1 MNYFTHTKRDEK
13 ILLANSFG
21 IKLFY
26 FREKNIVE
34 LEIGM
39 TCLRLNPSL
48 IQRIA
53 NVMMKASLQL
63 DHIEAKNK
71 RSESD
76 QTRLNNRPH
85 MTH

>member
-1 MNYFTHTKRDEK
+1 MNYFTHTNSDEK

-26 FREKNIVE
+26 FSHKNMVE
-34 LEIGM
+34 LEIGV

-63 DHIEAKNK
+63 DHIEAANK
-71 RSESD
+71 RLDSGEMA
-76 QTRLNNRPH
+76 RNNRPH
-85 MTH
+85 MAH

>member
-1 MNYFTHTKRDEK
+1 MNYFAHTNPDEK

-26 FREKNIVE
+26 FRDKNIVE
-34 LEIGM
+34 LELGM

-63 DHIEAKNK
+63 DHLEAANK
-71 RSESD
+71 RLESNKAGF
-76 QTRLNNRPH
+76 NNRPH

>member
-1 MNYFTHTKRDEK
+1 MNYFTQMNPNEK

-26 FREKNIVE
+26 LSDKNIVE
-34 LEIGM
+34 LEIGI

-63 DHIEAKNK
+63 DHIEAANK
-71 RSESD
+71 RSESANAG
-76 QTRLNNRPH
+76 LNNRPH
-85 MTH
+85 MAH

>member
-1 MNYFTHTKRDEK
+1 MNYFTHTNSDEK

-26 FREKNIVE
+26 YSQKNIVE

-53 NVMMKASLQL
+53 NVMMKASLRL
-63 DHIEAKNK
+63 DHIEAANK
-71 RSESD
+71 RLDSGEIA
-76 QTRLNNRPH
+76 RNNRPH
-85 MTH
+85 MAH

>member
-1 MNYFTHTKRDEK
+1 MNYFTHTNSDEK

-26 FREKNIVE
+26 SRDKNIVE
-34 LEIGM
+34 LEIGV

-53 NVMMKASLQL
+53 NVMMKASLRL
-63 DHIEAKNK
+63 DHIEAANK
-71 RSESD
+71 RLDSSEIA
-76 QTRLNNRPH
+76 RNNRPH
-85 MTH
+85 MAH

>member
-1 MNYFTHTKRDEK
+1 MNYFTHTNSDEK

-26 FREKNIVE
+26 FSNKNMVE

-53 NVMMKASLQL
+53 NLMMKASLRL
-63 DHIEAKNK
+63 DHIEAANK
-71 RSESD
+71 RLDSGEIA
-76 QTRLNNRPH
+76 RNNRPH
-85 MTH
+85 MAH

>member
-1 MNYFTHTKRDEK
+1 MNYFTHTNSEEK

-26 FREKNIVE
+26 FRDKNIVE
-34 LEIGM
+34 LEIGV

-53 NVMMKASLQL
+53 NVMMKASLRL
-63 DHIEAKNK
+63 DHIEAANK
-71 RSESD
+71 RLDSGEIA
-76 QTRLNNRPH
+76 RNNRPH
-85 MTH
+85 MAH

>member
-1 MNYFTHTKRDEK
+1 MNYFTHTNSDEK

-26 FREKNIVE
+26 SRDKNIVE

-53 NVMMKASLQL
+53 NVMMKASLAL
-63 DHIEAKNK
+63 DHIEASNK
-71 RSESD
+71 RLEPLQAEISNS
-76 QTRLNNRPH
+76 PH
-85 MTH
+85 MAH

>member
-1 MNYFTHTKRDEK
+1 MNYFTRKITDEK
-13 ILLANSFG
+13 IMLANSFG

-26 FREKNIVE
+26 FRNKNIVE

-39 TCLRLNPSL
+39 TCLRLNPNL

-63 DHIEAKNK
+63 DHIEAANK
-71 RSESD
+71 RLDSGEMP
-76 QTRLNNRPH
+76 RNNRPH
-85 MTH
+85 MAH

>member
-1 MNYFTHTKRDEK
+1 MNYFTHTNSDEK

-26 FREKNIVE
+26 FSDKNIVE

-53 NVMMKASLQL
+53 NLMMKASLRL
-63 DHIEAKNK
+63 DHIEAANK
-71 RSESD
+71 RLDSGEVA
-76 QTRLNNRPH
+76 RNNRPH
-85 MTH
+85 MAH

>member
-1 MNYFTHTKRDEK
+1 MNYFTHTIHDEK
-13 ILLANSFG
+13 ILLGNSFG

-26 FREKNIVE
+26 SRDKNIVV
-34 LEIGM
+34 LEIGV

-63 DHIEAKNK
+63 DHIEAANK
-71 RSESD
+71 RLE
-76 QTRLNNRPH
+76 TGEMARNNRPYMAH
-85 MTH
+85 

>member
-1 MNYFTHTKRDEK
+1 MHYFNHTNADEK

-21 IKLFY
+21 IKLIY
-26 FREKNIVE
+26 FRNKNIVE

-63 DHIEAKNK
+63 DHLEATNK
-71 RSESD
+71 RLESS
-76 QTRLNNRPH
+76 QNGINNRPH
-85 MTH
+85 MAH

>member
-1 MNYFTHTKRDEK
+1 MNYFNHTNPDEK
-13 ILLANSFG
+13 VLLASSFG

-26 FREKNIVE
+26 CQDKNIVE
-34 LEIGM
+34 LEMGM

-63 DHIEAKNK
+63 DHLEAANK
-71 RSESD
+71 RAESSKI
-76 QTRLNNRPH
+76 RLSASPH
-85 MTH
+85 MAH

>member
-1 MNYFTHTKRDEK
+1 MNYFTHTTHDEK

-26 FREKNIVE
+26 FRDKNIVE
-34 LEIGM
+34 LEIGV

-63 DHIEAKNK
+63 DHVIANK
-71 RSESD
+71 QNLPPNAS
-76 QTRLNNRPH
+76 QQLIH
-85 MTH
+85 

>member
-1 MNYFTHTKRDEK
+1 MNYFTRTNADEK
-13 ILLANSFG
+13 ILLADSFG

-26 FREKNIVE
+26 LSDKNIVE
-34 LEIGM
+34 LEIGI

-71 RSESD
+71 RSESG
-76 QTRLNNRPH
+76 QNRLNNRPH
-85 MTH
+85 MAH